1 MYNNDRTIGKI
12 LNITT
17 KMFRQKVKEEAL
29 SEGINMTEIWILS
42 TLSKNIDKELTQ
54 KDICDILKLTAPSI
68 SITLTNLENEGL
80 IERKKSTIDSRKT
93 IISITEKGNNKS
105 ELCKKYFIKI
115 DELLEN
121 SVSSEELEIFYKCM
135 NSFIIAMEEY
145 NV

>member
-12 LNITT
+12 LNITN

-68 SITLTNLENEGL
+68 SITLTNLESDGL

-93 IISITEKGNNKS
+93 IISITEKGINKS

-115 DELLEN
+115 DELLEK
-121 SVSSEELEIFYKCM
+121 SITSDELEIFYKCM
-135 NSFIIAMEEY
+135 NSFIKAMEEY